1 MHLPM
6 PVELNDAE
14 LDAVAAGA
22 QGNGIGGLIGVGVAI
37 DRVVDDSL
45 NNNKV
50 TVSLLNGND
59 VRVSVAAL
67 ANVLGVSKNDVIQAA
82 S

>member
-1 MHLPM
+1 MM
-6 PVELNDAE
+6 YELRDAE

-37 DRVVDDSL
+37 TDIANNSL

-50 TVSLLNGND
+50 SLLNG
-59 VRVSVAAL
+59 VHVSVAAL
-67 ANVLGVSKNDVIQAA
+67 ANVLGVTKDAVIQAA

>member
-1 MHLPM
+1 MNLPM

-22 QGNGIGGLIGVGVAI
+22 QGNGIGGLIGVGVNI
-37 DRVVDDSL
+37 SDIVQNSL

-50 TVSLLNGND
+50 TLDVLNG
-59 VRVSVAAL
+59 VHVSVAAL
-67 ANVLGVSKNDVIQAA
+67 ANVLGVTKNDVIQAA

>member
-1 MHLPM
+1 MHLPI

-37 DRVVDDSL
+37 DQVVANSL
-45 NNNKV
+45 NNNRV
-50 TVSLLNGND
+50 TVDLLNGNT
-59 VRVSVAAL
+59 VQVSAAAL
-67 ANVLGVSKNDVIQAA
+67 ANVLGVTKGEVISRAG
-82 S
+82 